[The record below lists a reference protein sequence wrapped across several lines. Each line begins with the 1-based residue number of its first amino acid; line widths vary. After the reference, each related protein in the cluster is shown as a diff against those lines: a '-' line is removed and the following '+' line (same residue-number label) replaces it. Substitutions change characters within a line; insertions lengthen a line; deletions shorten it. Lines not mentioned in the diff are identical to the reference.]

1 MKKLFLCF
9 LCFIILASCSSVV
22 PTNIIQKSEYL
33 FGTLVSIK
41 IYDFGEAEE
50 DVIDECFSMIT
61 EYEHIFSYSDPDSE
75 LSYLNSSAYNNP
87 VMVSESLFS
96 VIADAIELCRLSDG
110 AFDIGLGRLIEI
122 WDEASFNSIPP
133 QEDEISDY
141 IGFRGY
147 EHIVVDYE
155 KSTVMFTDER
165 IAVHLG
171 ACAKGYAED
180 KVVDFL
186 RINGVKSA
194 VVDFGGSIAVI
205 GNKGGLPFN
214 IGITDPTDENSFI
227 GSVGISDSCV
237 VTSGDYRRYFIY
249 DGVRYHH
256 ILDSETAYPALS
268 DIKGVSVICESAFQ
282 GDCLSTAAF
291 VAGSKAAAELIEE
304 FGCGYVII
312 TEDYYKTS
320 GVLFNENIE

>member
-1 MKKLFLCF
+1 MKRFFLCF
-9 LCFIILASCSSVV
+9 LCFIIFSSCSSAT
-22 PTNIIQKSEYL
+22 PANIIQKSEYL

-41 IYDFGEAEE
+41 IYDFGEAEK
-50 DVIDECFSMIT
+50 DIIDECFSMIA
-61 EYEHIFSYSDPDSE
+61 EYEHVFSYSDPNSE

-87 VMVSESLFS
+87 VIVSESLFS
-96 VIADAIELCRLSDG
+96 VITDSVEYCRISDG

-122 WDEASFNSIPP
+122 WDEASLNSIPP
-133 QEDEISDY
+133 QDEEITDY
-141 IGFRGY
+141 MGFRGY
-147 EHIVVDYE
+147 EHIVADYE

-165 IAVHLG
+165 VAVHLG
-171 ACAKGYAED
+171 ACAKGYTED
-180 KVVDFL
+180 KVVDLL
-186 RINGVKSA
+186 RNSGVKSA

-205 GNKGGLPFN
+205 GDKEGSPFI
-214 IGITDPTDENSFI
+214 IGITDPSDENFLI

-237 VTSGDYRRYFIY
+237 VTSGDYRRYFLY
-249 DGVRYHH
+249 GGVRYHH
-256 ILDSETAYPALS
+256 ILDSETAYPVLS

-291 VAGSKAAAELIEE
+291 VSGSEAAAELIEE

-312 TEDYYKTS
+312 TEDSVKTS

>member
-9 LCFIILASCSSVV
+9 LCFIIFSSCSFVAPLNV
-22 PTNIIQKSEYL
+22 IQKNEYL

-41 IYDFGEAEE
+41 IYDFGEAEK
-50 DVIDECFSMIT
+50 DIIDECFSMIA
-61 EYEHIFSYSDPDSE
+61 EYEHIFSYSDPNSE
-75 LSYLNSSAYNNP
+75 LSYLNSSAYNNH
-87 VMVSESLFS
+87 VIVSESLFS
-96 VIADAIELCRLSDG
+96 VITESIEFCGLSDG

-122 WDEASFNSIPP
+122 WDKASLNSIPP
-133 QEDEISDY
+133 QNEEIYDY

-155 KSTVMFTDER
+155 KNTVMFTDER
-165 IAVHLG
+165 VSVHLG
-171 ACAKGYAED
+171 ACAKGYTED

-186 RINGVKSA
+186 KDSGVKSA

-205 GNKGGLPFN
+205 GNKDGLPFN
-214 IGITDPTDENSFI
+214 IGITDPTDENSLI

-268 DIKGVSVICESAFQ
+268 DINGVSVICESAFK

-291 VAGSKAAAELIEE
+291 VSGSETATELIEK
-304 FGCGYVII
+304 FGYGYIII
-312 TEDYYKTS
+312 TEDSVKTS
-320 GVLFNENIE
+320 GVLFNENIK